1 MSMFEAAW
9 PITDPDVSYRSLVDA
24 ASRELPLLARR
35 AGARITGRVKWE
47 VVGGDGQPL
56 VLVATAPGIAAGRH
70 SAHLWAV
77 NRAGA
82 DHVALYGDAPSCRVE
97 GCWRVACGP
106 GLCDVHRHA
115 ARRGSLEV
123 SA

>member
-1 MSMFEAAW
+1 MSVFEAAW

-24 ASRELPLLARR
+24 ASREPPVLARR

-77 NRAGA
+77 DRAGA
-82 DHVALYGDAPSCRVE
+82 GHVALYDDAPSCRVE
-97 GCWRVACGP
+97 GCWRVACGT

>member
-1 MSMFEAAW
+1 MSVFEAAW

-82 DHVALYGDAPSCRVE
+82 GHVALYGDA
-97 GCWRVACGP
+97 
-106 GLCDVHRHA
+106 
-115 ARRGSLEV
+115 
-123 SA
+123 